1 MAEDLLVRK
10 PGGHGSASVL
20 LVESDPA
27 EARQIKDALAEDRDL
42 SFRVDQVSSLSE
54 AVGRLRTG
62 PVDVILLD
70 LNLPDGRGIE
80 VFDRVF
86 EAAPDTLILVLSETD
101 NDEAAR
107 AAVRCGAHDYLPKG
121 IAEGCWLS
129 RALHNVIER
138 KAAQCALQNSEARFR
153 AISDA
158 SPLGIF
164 VSDAH
169 GECVYTNSAYHK
181 ISGLTFD
188 QALGTRW
195 IKAIHPEDRHCVL
208 AEWQGAVCGEAPFQ
222 TETRF
227 LRSDGSVVWT
237 RLNAVAISDG
247 TMSHGRVQIVED
259 ITERKSAELLLRDSE
274 MALFEEKERAQ
285 VTLNSIGDA
294 VLSTDLAGNLTFMNP
309 VAEAMTGWSRRE
321 AAGRPLEEVFRIIDG
336 KTRQVAE
343 NPAQRAIRENRVVG
357 LESNCIL
364 VRRDGFESA
373 IEDSSAPIH
382 DRAVHVT
389 GAVIV
394 FHNVSAART
403 LAFKMEHLAQHDFL
417 TGLANRMLLTERLSQ
432 AIGLATRHGKQV
444 ALLFLDVDF
453 FKSINDSLGHAVGD
467 LLLKSVAE
475 RLLAHVRATDTVCR
489 LGGDEFVILLSEIEH
504 PQDAA
509 LIAEKLLADFEH
521 PHMVYGL
528 ELHVGLS
535 IGISIF
541 PEDGS
546 DADALI
552 RSADT
557 AMYQAKSGGRK
568 NFQFFKATAN
578 GNAALRSINDA
589 RQRRVSLQ
597 QKLAKGS
604 PSDTAAR

>member
-1 MAEDLLVRK
+1 MAEDFL
-10 PGGHGSASVL
+10 ASVL
-20 LVESDPA
+20 LVENDPA

-54 AVGRLRTG
+54 AIGRLRTG
-62 PVDVILLD
+62 SVDVILLD
-70 LNLPDGRGIE
+70 LNLPDGRGVE

-195 IKAIHPEDRHCVL
+195 VQAIHPEDRHRVL
-208 AEWQGAVCGEAPFQ
+208 AEWQDTVRGEALFQ

-247 TMSHGRVQIVED
+247 AMYHGRVQIVED
-259 ITERKSAELLLRDSE
+259 ITERKSDELLLRASE

-309 VAEAMTGWSRRE
+309 VAEVMTGWSRQE
-321 AAGRPLEEVFRIIDG
+321 GLGRPLEEVFRIIDG

-343 NPAQRAIRENRVVG
+343 NPAQRAIRGNRVVG

-373 IEDSSAPIH
+373 IEDSSSPIH
-382 DRAVHVT
+382 DRTGYVT

-394 FHNVSAART
+394 FHDVSAARA

-432 AIGLATRHGKQV
+432 AIGLANRHGKQV

-467 LLLKSVAE
+467 LLLKSVAD
-475 RLLAHVRATDTVCR
+475 RLSANVRTTDTVCR

-509 LIAEKLLADFEH
+509 LIAEKLLADFVH
-521 PHMVYGL
+521 PQLLYGL

-541 PEDGS
+541 PQDGS

-552 RSADT
+552 QSADA
-557 AMYQAKSGGRK
+557 AMYRAKSGGRE
-568 NFQFFKATAN
+568 NYQFFKAAAN
-578 GNAALRSINDA
+578 GDAALHSLSEA
-589 RQRRVSLQ
+589 RQRRVLQ
-597 QKLAKGS
+597 QERPKGE
-604 PSDTAAR
+604 PSDTTAR